1 MLPPWLV
8 ISACATVTLHVVHS
22 PRRDGAPSL
31 GSGHAGGTST
41 CLAAASAMRFS
52 PNGEVHVCCV
62 NKYQVLGRVGSQTLR
77 EIWDGGPRRRIE
89 AALAAGDYTLG
100 CHECEREHVVGNRL
114 RTHAE
119 QFDRFAGRLDPRYPR
134 RVEFALSN
142 ACNLQCVMCGGDL
155 SSSIRAHRERLPPL
169 RPAYGDEFFEQLDEF
184 LPHLDVA
191 VFIGGEPF
199 LSREARRVWDR
210 MIELELRC
218 EVHVT
223 TNGTIWND
231 AVEHYVRAL
240 RMNVAV
246 SIDGLSAEVNDR
258 IRVGSD
264 VAQVLANRDRL
275 HALTQETASAFVV
288 NHCLLTENWRHLGTF
303 LVDAERRDL
312 PVHVIVVT
320 APMRYSLVDLPTD
333 ELAEVLAVLEAQDA
347 DVAPRLRRNAGA
359 WSDTLDHL
367 RGHLRRRSDDAT
379 PVAVGAPERRH
390 RSADDVWEQLAADLV
405 ATTGRSTLALDEHEG
420 VITAVE
426 VPDWADALGAQAW
439 TGLATREL
447 FPLLSSVLGPA
458 GEAEVTKPHPD
469 ITRIGLR
476 FGEDGASCAIVV
488 LRRDDPARPGAAARY
503 LLNTPDPVVV
513 RGTVDD
519 GPADP
524 GPMHVRVLPSAY
536 S

>member
-1 MLPPWLV
+1 
-8 ISACATVTLHVVHS
+8 
-22 PRRDGAPSL
+22 
-31 GSGHAGGTST
+31 
-41 CLAAASAMRFS
+41 MRFS

-89 AALAAGDYTLG
+89 AALAASDYSLG

-114 RTHAE
+114 MTHAE

-169 RPAYGDEFFEQLDEF
+169 RAAYGDEFFEQLDEF
-184 LPHLDVA
+184 LPHLEVA

-210 MIELELRC
+210 MIELDLRC

-264 VAQVLANRDRL
+264 VEQVLANRDRL
-275 HALTQETASAFVV
+275 HALTQRTGSAFVV
-288 NHCLLTENWRHLGTF
+288 NHCLLTENWRHLAPF
-303 LVDAERRDL
+303 LVDAERRAL
-312 PVHVIVVT
+312 SVHVIVVT

-333 ELAEVLAVLEAQDA
+333 ELAAVVAVLEAQDA
-347 DVAPRLRRNAGA
+347 DVAPQLRRNAGA
-359 WSDTLDHL
+359 WSDTLEHL

-379 PVAVGAPERRH
+379 PVPVGAPARRH
-390 RSADDVWEQLAADLV
+390 RSVDDAWEQLAADLV
-405 ATTGRSTLALDEHEG
+405 ATTGRSTLAIDEHDG

-426 VPDWADALGAQAW
+426 APDWADALGAQTW
-439 TGLATREL
+439 TGLATRDL
-447 FPLLSSVLGPA
+447 FPLLSSRLGPA

-469 ITRIGLR
+469 ITRIVLR
-476 FGEDGASCAIVV
+476 FGDQDGGCAIVV

-503 LLNTPDPVVV
+503 LLNTADPVPAGP
-513 RGTVDD
+513 RSAD
-519 GPADP
+519 GADVTDAAP
-524 GPMHVRVLPSAY
+524 LQVRVLPSAY